1 MPLTKAEREKRRW
14 LRVRRRARARL
25 VQALYAWEAAGSS
38 SLVRSTQLTW
48 DDMSLGA
55 DERAFAEPLLRR
67 MSEGMPAIDGEIAAV
82 TTNWRTERIGK
93 IERAILRLAAA
104 ELLAPPASDK
114 AATPALVIL
123 QESVLLAERFGSEE
137 GARFVNGVL
146 DAMARRMG
154 RI

>member
-38 SLVRSTQLTW
+38 SLVRSAQLTW

-93 IERAILRLAAA
+93 IERAILRLAA
-104 ELLAPPASDK
+104 
-114 AATPALVIL
+114 
-123 QESVLLAERFGSEE
+123 
-137 GARFVNGVL
+137 
-146 DAMARRMG
+146 
-154 RI
+154 